1 MTGCQSLLKALK
13 NIERPGISA
22 TGKLILSPTRLP
34 IPPSRLSPILTDGC
48 TDIIPT
54 RVLKSS
60 PTWLAILL
68 LAVTIVVPLAGQDA
82 SVMTATARPAA
93 CHQHDGA
100 PPSPQPVSY
109 RCCRS
114 GHDSAILQST
124 FWSQLDSS
132 DQPASVERTRIF
144 TLPSTL
150 PIVRQVSAS
159 SADPPGLTALR
170 I

>member
-1 MTGCQSLLKALK
+1 VS
-13 NIERPGISA
+13 
-22 TGKLILSPTRLP
+22 
-34 IPPSRLSPILTDGC
+34 
-48 TDIIPT
+48 
-54 RVLKSS
+54 KSS
-60 PTWLAILL
+60 PNWLAIPL
-68 LAVTIVVPLAGQDA
+68 LAVMIVVPLAGQDA

-109 RCCRS
+109 RCCQS
-114 GHDSAILQST
+114 GHDSAILQSAL
-124 FWSQLDSS
+124 WSQLDSS
-132 DQPASVERTRIF
+132 DQPVPVERARIF
-144 TLPSTL
+144 TLSSTL

>member
-1 MTGCQSLLKALK
+1 VS
-13 NIERPGISA
+13 
-22 TGKLILSPTRLP
+22 
-34 IPPSRLSPILTDGC
+34 
-48 TDIIPT
+48 
-54 RVLKSS
+54 KSS
-60 PTWLAILL
+60 PNWLAIPL
-68 LAVTIVVPLAGQDA
+68 LAVMIVVPLAGQDA